1 MMLTPKPKEQTGINQ
16 KWESWRSK
24 TLLGRRKSLAKG
36 QQRKRHATLRDRG
49 QVQKGLCEK

>member
-1 MMLTPKPKEQTGINQ
+1 MLTPKPKEQTGINQ